1 MIHINVKEEREHI
14 NVPHEPP
21 RSYTKSY
28 ETIISFDTQDDYD
41 NFVVTKQSFVRP
53 VFKSRWKYILM
64 PCSTCENRIL

>member
-28 ETIISFDTQDDYD
+28 ETIVSFDTQDDYD
-41 NFVVTKQSFVRP
+41 NFVVESHKLTKQTFT
-53 VFKSRWKYILM
+53 I
-64 PCSTCENRIL
+64 